1 MMNLFPHGPRA
12 VLGSQ
17 QQRRFAGHADVVWA
31 ALLTIATPASRG
43 RLAVRLFLLALFSFF
58 PLASHA
64 AESKSKPNILFL
76 FTDDQRAD
84 TIAALGNPVIKT
96 PNLDS
101 LARTGFSFRN
111 AYCLGGNSGAVCTPS
126 RNMLLSGKT
135 YFRWTGQQAPPTPP
149 NFPLSMKDAGYE
161 TYHEGKK
168 GNTAINLQAL
178 FEINKYLPDDEEDR
192 KDGEPGR
199 TIVDDAISFLK
210 TRKTT
215 RPFFLYL
222 AFANPHDP
230 RVAAPKYL
238 ELYDPAKIP
247 LPRNFLPMHPF
258 DNGEMAI
265 RDELLAPWPR
275 TETEIRRQ
283 LREYYAVIS
292 GLDYHIGRLLTEL
305 RQHGL
310 LENTIIIFSSDQG
323 LAMGSHGLMGKQN
336 LYDAGMKVPL
346 IFSGPGIPK
355 GQSDALVYLHDI
367 YPTVCDLIG
376 APVPSGLDG
385 VSFAPVLRQEASSE
399 SRDSLFFAYLAVQ
412 RAIRDRDWKLI
423 RYPQINRTQ
432 LFNLKNDP
440 DEIHDLADEP
450 SQVQRIAQMMAE
462 LQTWQR
468 RLGDAQSLTAT
479 NPKDGTFTPP
489 TGEALQ
495 KLLSRWKMTQAD
507 TAK

>member
-1 MMNLFPHGPRA
+1 MQQVFARCCAQDGRGPRLLLA
-12 VLGSQ
+12 FILL
-17 QQRRFAGHADVVWA
+17 
-31 ALLTIATPASRG
+31 LLTTP
-43 RLAVRLFLLALFSFF
+43 
-58 PLASHA
+58 SHA
-64 AESKSKPNILFL
+64 ADVKPKPNILFL

-178 FEINKYLPDDEEDR
+178 FEINKYLPDDEQDR

-199 TIVDDAISFLK
+199 EIVDHAISFLK
-210 TRKTT
+210 TRKIS
-215 RPFFLYL
+215 RPFFMYL

-238 ELYDPAKIP
+238 DLYDPARIP
-247 LPRNFLPMHPF
+247 LPRNFLPVHPF
-258 DNGEMAI
+258 DNGEMTI

-275 TETEIRRQ
+275 TEAEIKRQ
-283 LREYYAVIS
+283 LREYYAVIT
-292 GLDYHIGRLLTEL
+292 GLDYHIGRLLTTL
-305 RQHGL
+305 RQQGL
-310 LENTIIIFSSDQG
+310 MENTVIIFSSDQG

-346 IFSGPGIPK
+346 IFSGPGIPT
-355 GQSDALVYLHDI
+355 GRSDALVYLHDI
-367 YPTVCDLIG
+367 YPTVCELIG
-376 APVPSGLDG
+376 TPVPSGLDG
-385 VSFAPVLRQEASSE
+385 VSFAPVLRQKASE
-399 SRDSLFFAYLAVQ
+399 SRDSVFFSYLAVQ

-432 LFNLKNDP
+432 LFDLKNDP
-440 DEIHDLADEP
+440 DEIRDLANEP
-450 SQVQRIAQMMAE
+450 SQAQRITQLMAE

-468 RLGDAQSLTAT
+468 RLGDTQSLTVT
-479 NPKDGTFTPP
+479 NPKDGIFTPP

-495 KLLSRWKMTQAD
+495 KLLSRWKMTQAE
-507 TAK
+507 KGK